1 MSRLRP
7 RLLTAVTG
15 VAAILISGAALASP
29 AAAVTAPAPRTP
41 AGLPSAIEPMADYVG
56 QATCQPHSRTGTV
69 KLARLLAST
78 YKSYG
83 GSSWN
88 STYACGTDGSQSE
101 HYDGRA
107 IDWMVSVRNARQHAA
122 AKAAIKWLLATDRA
136 GNKFAMARRLGVM
149 YIIYNNRM
157 WGAWSGKWEQ
167 YNGCAKLTSRAD
179 DNACH
184 RTHMHISL
192 SWNGAFGRTT
202 FWTKHV
208 SATDYGP
215 CRPSDLNWAYLYEH
229 VNHNGCR
236 SYAAVHAEGCVGDE
250 EGAGRSTP
258 ARSRGRTGAARR

>member
-1 MSRLRP
+1 
-7 RLLTAVTG
+7 
-15 VAAILISGAALASP
+15 
-29 AAAVTAPAPRTP
+29 
-41 AGLPSAIEPMADYVG
+41 
-56 QATCQPHSRTGTV
+56 
-69 KLARLLAST
+69 
-78 YKSYG
+78 
-83 GSSWN
+83 
-88 STYACGTDGSQSE
+88 
-101 HYDGRA
+101 
-107 IDWMVSVRNARQHAA
+107 MVSVRNARQHAA
-122 AKAAIKWLLATDRA
+122 ANAAITWLLATDRA

-184 RTHMHISL
+184 RTHVHISL

-215 CRPSDLNWAYLYEH
+215 CRPSDLNWAYLYQH

-236 SYAAVHAEGCVGDE
+236 SYAAVHAKKGASATKKVLVEVLRGVRAAELARPGGERGAAGVPPLADRHVQLADHGGGEGVPAQAPRLPGHRGHEPADVARA
-250 EGAGRSTP
+250 AGRDEVS
-258 ARSRGRTGAARR
+258 